1 LNGHY
6 KRLHE
11 QRRATDHA
19 RQEGQLTGGGLADR
33 AKLAAIMARRYASRG
48 VRAATAPVRAF
59 GRMRMRAPERLLI
72 APQDIRTAD
81 ATRAEDIYAGYFAFG
96 GRIVNTQGRSPF
108 DLHPPSVEWARALN
122 GFGWLRHLRA
132 AETSLARVNARALV
146 DDYLSTRGRRAA
158 ETFDAAATAR
168 RVLSWL
174 SQSTLVLEGAES
186 EFYHRFLRALARDS
200 AQLQDSLGATTGL
213 PHLVSTVALAAYAM
227 CADTPSRFQTRASA
241 QLSDAIGAQI
251 LPDGGHVS
259 RNPQALIDL
268 LLDFLPLRQVYVA
281 RGAPPPPALLN
292 AIDRIIPALRLL
304 RHGDSSLA
312 LFNGMGVTA
321 PDRLATVLHYDDSRG
336 TAPVSAPHSGY
347 QRLEAADSIVIV
359 DAGPPPPGPYSLDA
373 HAGCLSFEMSSGL
386 QRIVVNC
393 GAPATGGASAR
404 EAARQTA
411 AHSTLVIDDVSSCRI
426 APDVGI
432 ERVVAGQIVAGP
444 AQVGMKRETLAEGV
458 LLDLSHDGYAQRF
471 GLTHERRIALK
482 SDGAQLVGEDRL
494 VAASSLAQTP
504 PENFALRFHLHP
516 SVTAMRAGDDT
527 AVVLDLADGQR
538 WMFDAGG
545 LPVALEESVFFASP
559 DGARACQ
566 QIVVAGKAEVGVEVQ
581 WAFSRL

>member
-1 LNGHY
+1 
-6 KRLHE
+6 
-11 QRRATDHA
+11 
-19 RQEGQLTGGGLADR
+19 
-33 AKLAAIMARRYASRG
+33 MVARRYASRS

-146 DDYLSTRGRRAA
+146 DDYLAARTRNGP
-158 ETFDAAATAR
+158 EPFDAATSAR

-186 EFYHRFLRALARDS
+186 DFYQRFLRALSRDA
-200 AQLQDSLGATTGL
+200 AQLQDALGATSGL
-213 PHLVSTVALAAYAM
+213 PHLLSTVALAAYAM
-227 CADTPSRFQTRASA
+227 CADTPARFQARASA
-241 QLSDAIGAQI
+241 QLADAIGAQI

-268 LLDFLPLRQVYVA
+268 LLDFLPLRQAYVA
-281 RGAPPPPALLN
+281 RGAAPPPALLN

-321 PDRLATVLHYDDSRG
+321 PDRLATVLHYDDARG
-336 TAPVSAPHSGY
+336 AAPVSAPHSGY
-347 QRLEAADSIVIV
+347 QRLEGAETIAIV
-359 DAGPPPPGPYSLDA
+359 DAGPPPPGPYSVDA
-373 HAGCLSFEMSSGL
+373 HAGCLSFELSSGL

-393 GAPATGGASAR
+393 GTPAIGGASAR

-426 APDVGI
+426 APDAGM

-444 AQVGMKRETLAEGV
+444 STVGVNRQMLAEGA

-471 GLTHERRIALK
+471 GLIHDRRLALK
-482 SDGAQLVGEDRL
+482 SDGMQLVGEDRL
-494 VAASSLAQTP
+494 IAASNAAQTAP
-504 PENFALRFHLHP
+504 GNFALRFHLHP
-516 SVTAMRAGDDT
+516 AATAMHAGDDT
-527 AVVLDLADGQR
+527 AVVIDLQDGQR

-545 LPVALEESVFFASP
+545 LPVTLEESVFFASP

-566 QIVVAGKAEVGVEVQ
+566 QIVVAGKAEVGAEAH

>member
-1 LNGHY
+1 
-6 KRLHE
+6 
-11 QRRATDHA
+11 
-19 RQEGQLTGGGLADR
+19 
-33 AKLAAIMARRYASRG
+33 MARRYATRS

-96 GRIVNTQGRSPF
+96 GRIVNTQGRAPF
-108 DLHPPSVEWARALN
+108 DLHPPSPEWARALN

-146 DDYLSTRGRRAA
+146 EDYLAARGRNG
-158 ETFDAAATAR
+158 ETFDAATTAR
-168 RVLSWL
+168 RILSWL
-174 SQSTLVLEGAES
+174 SQSTLVLEGAEAD
-186 EFYHRFLRALARDS
+186 FYHRFLRALARDA
-200 AQLQDSLGATTGL
+200 AQLQDALGATNGL
-213 PHLVSTVALAAYAM
+213 PHLLSTVALAAYAM
-227 CADTPSRFQTRASA
+227 CADTPARFQARASA
-241 QLSDAIGAQI
+241 QLADAIGAQI
-251 LPDGGHVS
+251 LPDGGHLS
-259 RNPQALIDL
+259 RNPQALVDL
-268 LLDFLPLRQVYVA
+268 LLDFLPLRQAYVA
-281 RGAPPPPALLN
+281 RGAAPPPALLN

-304 RHGDSSLA
+304 RHGDGALA

-321 PDRLATVLHYDDSRG
+321 PDRLATVLHYDDARG
-336 TAPVSAPHSGY
+336 AAPVSAPHSGY
-347 QRLEAADSIVIV
+347 QRLEAAETVVIA

-373 HAGCLSFEMSSGL
+373 HSGCLSFEFSSGL

-393 GAPATGGASAR
+393 GAPAVGGASAR

-426 APDVGI
+426 APNSGI
-432 ERVVAGQIVAGP
+432 ERVIAGQIVAGP
-444 AQVGMKRETLAEGV
+444 SKVGMRREKLAEGA
-458 LLDLSHDGYAQRF
+458 LIDLSHDGYAQRF
-471 GLTHERRIALK
+471 GLIHERRLALK

-494 VAASSLAQTP
+494 VAAPLVAQTP
-504 PENFALRFHLHP
+504 PDNFALRFHLHP

-545 LPVALEESVFFASP
+545 LPVTLEESVFFSSP

-566 QIVVAGKAEVGVEVQ
+566 QIVVTGKAEPTLALQ

>member
-1 LNGHY
+1 M
-6 KRLHE
+6 
-11 QRRATDHA
+11 DCA
-19 RQEGQLTGGGLADR
+19 RQEGRLTSGGPADR
-33 AKLAAIMARRYASRG
+33 AKLAAIMARRYASRIA
-48 VRAATAPVRAF
+48 RAAMAPARAF
-59 GRMRMRAPERLLI
+59 GRMRIRAPERLLI

-108 DLHPPSVEWARALN
+108 DLHPPSPEWARALN

-146 DDYLSTRGRRAA
+146 DDYLAARGRTGG
-158 ETFDAAATAR
+158 ETFDAATTAR
-168 RVLSWL
+168 RILSWL
-174 SQSTLVLEGAES
+174 SQATLVLEGAEA
-186 EFYHRFLRALARDS
+186 EFYHRFLRALARDA
-200 AQLQDSLGATTGL
+200 AQLQDALGATAGL
-213 PHLVSTVALAAYAM
+213 ARLQATMALAAYAM
-227 CADTPSRFQTRASA
+227 CADTPARFQTRASA
-241 QLSDAIGAQI
+241 QLADAIGGQI

-268 LLDFLPLRQVYVA
+268 LLDFLPLRQAYVA
-281 RGAPPPPALLN
+281 RGAAPPPALLN
-292 AIDRIIPALRLL
+292 AIDRVIPALRLL

-321 PDRLATVLHYDDSRG
+321 PDRLATVLHYDDARG
-336 TAPVSAPHSGY
+336 AAPVSAPHSGY
-347 QRLEAADSIVIV
+347 QRLEAADTIVIV

-393 GAPATGGASAR
+393 GTPAVGGPSAR

-411 AHSTLVIDDVSSCRI
+411 AHSTLVLNDVSSCRI
-426 APDVGI
+426 APDAGM
-432 ERVVAGQIVAGP
+432 ERIVAGQIVAGP
-444 AQVGMKRETLAEGV
+444 THVGMSRETLAEGA

-471 GLTHERRIALK
+471 GLVHERRIALK
-482 SDGAQLVGEDRL
+482 ADGAQLVGEDRL
-494 VAASSLAQTP
+494 VVAGQTGQSA
-504 PENFALRFHLHP
+504 PETFALRFHLHP
-516 SVTAMRAGDDT
+516 SVVAMRAGDDT

-545 LPVALEESVFFASP
+545 MDVGLEESVFFASP
-559 DGARACQ
+559 DGVRACQ
-566 QIVVAGKAEVGVEVQ
+566 QIVVAGVAEAGLEVQ

>member
-1 LNGHY
+1 M
-6 KRLHE
+6 
-11 QRRATDHA
+11 DCA
-19 RQEGQLTGGGLADR
+19 RQEGKLTGGGLTER
-33 AKLAAIMARRYASRG
+33 AKLAAIVAQRYASRSM
-48 VRAATAPVRAF
+48 RAATAPVRAF

-108 DLHPPSVEWARALN
+108 DLHPPSAEWARALN

-146 DDYLSTRGRRAA
+146 DDYLAARGRNPEA
-158 ETFDAAATAR
+158 FDAATSAR
-168 RVLSWL
+168 RILSWL
-174 SQSTLVLEGAES
+174 SQSTLVLEGAEA
-186 EFYHRFLRALARDS
+186 EFYHRFLRALARDA
-200 AQLQDSLGATTGL
+200 AQLQDALGATSGL
-213 PHLVSTVALAAYAM
+213 PHLMATVALAAYAM
-227 CADTPSRFQTRASA
+227 CADTPTRLQTRAAA

-259 RNPQALIDL
+259 RTPQALIDL
-268 LLDFLPLRQVYVA
+268 LLDFLPLRQAYVA
-281 RGAPPPPALLN
+281 RGAAPPPALLN

-321 PDRLATVLHYDDSRG
+321 PDRLATVLHYDDARG
-336 TAPVSAPHSGY
+336 AAPLSAPHSGY
-347 QRLEAADSIVIV
+347 QRLEAADTILIA
-359 DAGPPPPGPYSLDA
+359 DAGAPPPGLYSLEA
-373 HAGCLSFEMSSGL
+373 HAGCLSFELSSGL
-386 QRIVVNC
+386 QRIIVNC
-393 GAPATGGASAR
+393 GAPAVGGAAAR

-411 AHSTLVIDDVSSCRI
+411 AHSTLTIDDVSSCRI
-426 APDVGI
+426 AHDSGM

-444 AQVGMKRETLAEGV
+444 AQIGVKRETLAEGA
-458 LLDLSHDGYAQRF
+458 LLDLSQDGYAQRF
-471 GLTHERRIALK
+471 GLIHERRVALK

-494 VAASSLAQTP
+494 TAAATAAQTVP
-504 PENFALRFHLHP
+504 QAFALRFHIHP
-516 SVTAMRAGDDT
+516 SVSAMHAGEET
-527 AVVLDLADGQR
+527 AVVLDLPDGQR

-545 LPVALEESVFFASP
+545 LPVMLEESVFFASP

-566 QIVVAGKAEVGVEVQ
+566 QIVVTGKAEAGAEVQ

>member
-1 LNGHY
+1 M
-6 KRLHE
+6 HE
-11 QRRATDHA
+11 RRRATDFA
-19 RQEGQLTGGGLADR
+19 RQEGTLTGGGLADR
-33 AKLAAIMARRYASRG
+33 AKLAAIVARRYASRS
-48 VRAATAPVRAF
+48 VRAATAPMRAF

-146 DDYLSTRGRRAA
+146 DDYLGARARGPS
-158 ETFDAAATAR
+158 EIFDAATTAR
-168 RVLSWL
+168 RILSWL
-174 SQSTLVLEGAES
+174 SQSTLVLEGAEAD
-186 EFYHRFLRALARDS
+186 FYHRFMRALARD
-200 AQLQDSLGATTGL
+200 AGQLQDALGATAGL
-213 PHLVSTVALAAYAM
+213 PHLVSTIALAAYAM
-227 CADTPSRFQTRASA
+227 CADTPARLQVRASA

-251 LPDGGHVS
+251 LPDGGHLS

-268 LLDFLPLRQVYVA
+268 LLDFLPLRQAYVA
-281 RGAPPPPALLN
+281 RGAAAPPALLN

-321 PDRLATVLHYDDSRG
+321 PDRLATVLHYDDARG
-336 TAPVSAPHSGY
+336 MAPVSAPHSGY
-347 QRLEAADSIVIV
+347 QRLEAAETTVIV
-359 DAGPPPPGPYSLDA
+359 DAGPPPPGPYSTEA

-386 QRIVVNC
+386 QRIIVNC
-393 GAPATGGASAR
+393 GTPATGGPSAR

-426 APDVGI
+426 APDTGM
-432 ERVVAGQIVAGP
+432 ERVIAGQIVAGP
-444 AQVGMKRETLAEGV
+444 AQVGVKRETLTEGA
-458 LLDLSHDGYAQRF
+458 LLDVSHDGYAQRF
-471 GLTHERRIALK
+471 GLLHERRIALK
-482 SDGAQLVGEDRL
+482 ADGAQLVGEDRL
-494 VAASSLAQTP
+494 AAAASAAP
-504 PENFALRFHLHP
+504 AAPETFALRFHLHP
-516 SVTAMRAGDDT
+516 SVVAQRAGEDT
-527 AVVLDLADGQR
+527 AVVIDLADGQR

-545 LPVALEESVFFASP
+545 LPVQLEESVFFASP
-559 DGARACQ
+559 EGARACQ
-566 QIVVAGKAEVGVEVQ
+566 QIVVSGKAEPGVEVQ
-581 WAFSRL
+581 WALSRL

>member
-1 LNGHY
+1 MN
-6 KRLHE
+6 R
-11 QRRATDHA
+11 A
-19 RQEGQLTGGGLADR
+19 RQEGRLTSGGLADR
-33 AKLAAIMARRYASRG
+33 AKLAALVAQRYASKG
-48 VRAATAPVRAF
+48 MRAATAPMRAF

-108 DLHPPSVEWARALN
+108 DLHPPSPEWARALN

-132 AETSLARVNARALV
+132 AETSLARVNARALI
-146 DDYLSTRGRRAA
+146 DDYLAARGRNGG
-158 ETFDAAATAR
+158 ETFDAATTAR
-168 RVLSWL
+168 RILSWL
-174 SQSTLVLEGAES
+174 SQSTLVLEGAEA
-186 EFYHRFLRALARDS
+186 EFYHRFLRALARDA
-200 AQLQDSLGATTGL
+200 AQLQDALGATEGL
-213 PHLVSTVALAAYAM
+213 PRLQACMALSAYAM
-227 CADTPSRFQTRASA
+227 CADTPARYQTRASA
-241 QLSDAIGAQI
+241 QLAEAIGAQI
-251 LPDGGHVS
+251 LPDGGHLS
-259 RNPQALIDL
+259 RNPQTLIDL
-268 LLDFLPLRQVYVA
+268 LLDFLPLRQAFVA
-281 RGAPPPPALLN
+281 RGAAPPPALLN

-321 PDRLATVLHYDDSRG
+321 PDRLATVLHYDDARG

-347 QRLEAADSIVIV
+347 QRLEAADTIVIV
-359 DAGPPPPGPYSLDA
+359 DAGPPPPGPYSREA

-393 GAPATGGASAR
+393 GTPATGGAAAR
-404 EAARQTA
+404 EMARQTA
-411 AHSTLVIDDVSSCRI
+411 AHSTLVLDDVASCRI

-444 AQVGMKRETLAEGV
+444 TQVGVNRETLPEGA

-471 GLTHERRIALK
+471 GLIHERRIALK
-482 SDGAQLVGEDRL
+482 ADGAQLVGEDRL
-494 VAASSLAQTP
+494 VADAQQAGQGEART
-504 PENFALRFHLHP
+504 FALRFHLHP
-516 SVTAMRAGDDT
+516 AVTAMRAGDDT
-527 AVVLDLADGQR
+527 AVVLDLPDGQR

-545 LPVALEESVFFASP
+545 LNVSLEESVFFASP
-559 DGARACQ
+559 EGVRACQ
-566 QIVVAGKAEVGVEVQ
+566 QIVVAGKAETGLEVQ

>member
-1 LNGHY
+1 MD
-6 KRLHE
+6 R
-11 QRRATDHA
+11 A
-19 RQEGQLTGGGLADR
+19 RQEGQLSGGGLAER
-33 AKLAAIMARRYASRG
+33 AKLAAIVAQRYASKG
-48 VRAATAPVRAF
+48 VRAATAPMRAF

-108 DLHPPSVEWARALN
+108 DLHPPSAEWARALN

-146 DDYLSTRGRRAA
+146 DDYLAARSRGPA
-158 ETFDAAATAR
+158 EPFDAATTAR
-168 RVLSWL
+168 RILSWL
-174 SQSTLVLEGAES
+174 SQSTLVLEGAEA
-186 EFYHRFLRALARDS
+186 EFYHRFLRALARD
-200 AQLQDSLGATTGL
+200 AGQLQDALGATSGL
-213 PHLVSTVALAAYAM
+213 PHLLSTIALAAYAM
-227 CADTPSRFQTRASA
+227 CAETPARFQSRASA
-241 QLSDAIGAQI
+241 QLADAIGAQI

-259 RNPQALIDL
+259 RNPQVLIDL
-268 LLDFLPLRQVYVA
+268 LLDFLPLRQAYVA
-281 RGAPPPPALLN
+281 RGAAPPPELLN

-321 PDRLATVLHYDDSRG
+321 PDRLAIVLHYDDARG
-336 TAPVSAPHSGY
+336 TAPVSAPYSGY
-347 QRLEAADSIVIV
+347 QRLEAADTIVIV
-359 DAGPPPPGPYSLDA
+359 DAGPPPPRPYSLDA
-373 HAGCLSFEMSSGL
+373 HAGCLSFELSSGL

-393 GAPATGGASAR
+393 GTPAVGGASAR
-404 EAARQTA
+404 DAARQTA

-426 APDVGI
+426 APDTGI
-432 ERVVAGQIVAGP
+432 ERVIAGQIVAGP
-444 AQVGMKRETLAEGV
+444 GSVGVKRETLDEGA

-471 GLTHERRIALK
+471 GLVHERRIALK

-494 VAASSLAQTP
+494 VAAGQTAQTP
-504 PENFALRFHLHP
+504 PETFALRFHLHP
-516 SVTAMRAGDDT
+516 SVVAMRAGDDT

-545 LPVALEESVFFASP
+545 LAVNLEESVFFASP
-559 DGARACQ
+559 DGVRACQ
-566 QIVVAGKAEVGVEVQ
+566 QIVVTGKAEATVEVQ
-581 WAFSRL
+581 WAMSRL